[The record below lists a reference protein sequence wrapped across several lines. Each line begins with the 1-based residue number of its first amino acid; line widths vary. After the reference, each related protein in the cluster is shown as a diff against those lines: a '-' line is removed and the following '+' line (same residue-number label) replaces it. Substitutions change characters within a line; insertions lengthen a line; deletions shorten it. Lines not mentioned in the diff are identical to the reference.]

1 MTTSTVVQKVQ
12 AVQTV
17 QTLRSVQI
25 VQAQAATPAGATL
38 RLLQL
43 VIDFKIKVGNISP
56 TDLFRDWYA
65 GACLAVLTA
74 LRFHRICRAGV
85 LRGAVSFSLRIRSW
99 LFLALLIVLAV
110 LGFNAIADAIAMF
123 SIQGW

>member
-74 LRFHRICRAGV
+74 LRFHRICWAGV
-85 LRGAVSFSLRIRSW
+85 LRGRRIVQP
-99 LFLALLIVLAV
+99 AYPVM
-110 LGFNAIADAIAMF
+110 AISCTAYRVGSARI
-123 SIQGW
+123 